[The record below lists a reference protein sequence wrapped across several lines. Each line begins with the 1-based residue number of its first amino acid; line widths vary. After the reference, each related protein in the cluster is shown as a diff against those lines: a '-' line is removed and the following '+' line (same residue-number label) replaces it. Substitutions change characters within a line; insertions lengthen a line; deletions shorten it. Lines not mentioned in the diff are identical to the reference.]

1 MRVGRNHIFK
11 AWKNSQGLNKHYFDG
26 GMFRPERKDSVES
39 EEAASDGRASD
50 GDADGRASQLV
61 EMQPSQPKPSTL

>member
-1 MRVGRNHIFK
+1 
-11 AWKNSQGLNKHYFDG
+11 
-26 GMFRPERKDSVES
+26 MFRPERKDSVES
-39 EEAASDGRASD
+39 EEAASDGRATDGDADGRDAD